1 MSALSESINEIKTHI
16 LVAESELNDLIAGKK
31 ASASRVRKSLQE
43 VKKLSH
49 LLRKAVIDH
58 VKTLPVKTRVST
70 IEKPTPASMVEQI
83 IQKPTPESM
92 GKLPIQKP
100 TPESISKPIQ
110 KPTPESISKP
120 IQKRA
125 PTKRDPSL

>member
-1 MSALSESINEIKTHI
+1 MSLSEQINEIKTHI
-16 LVAESELNDLIAGKK
+16 LVAESEVNSLITGRK

-49 LLRKAVIDH
+49 LLRKAVIEH
-58 VKTLPVKTRVST
+58 VKLLPVKTRVSP
-70 IEKPTPASMVEQI
+70 IEKPTRESRGESPIE
-83 IQKPTPESM
+83 KPTPESM
-92 GKLPIQKP
+92 GEQIIQKP

>member
-1 MSALSESINEIKTHI
+1 MSSLSEQINEIKTHI
-16 LVAESELNDLIAGKK
+16 LVAESEVNSLITGRK

-49 LLRKAVIDH
+49 LLRKAVIEH
-58 VKTLPVKTRVST
+58 VKLLPVKTRVST
-70 IEKPTPASMVEQI
+70 IEKPTR
-83 IQKPTPESM
+83 ESR
-92 GKLPIQKP
+92 GESPIEKP
-100 TPESISKPIQ
+100 TPESISKPIE

>member
-16 LVAESELNDLIAGKK
+16 LVAESEVNSLITGRK

-49 LLRKAVIDH
+49 LLRKAVIEH
-58 VKTLPVKTRVST
+58 VKLLPVKTRVST
-70 IEKPTPASMVEQI
+70 IEKPTP
-83 IQKPTPESM
+83 ESM
-92 GKLPIQKP
+92 GEQIIQKP

-125 PTKRDPSL
+125 STKRDPSL

>member
-1 MSALSESINEIKTHI
+1 MTTLNDQINEIKTHI
-16 LVAESELNDLIAGKK
+16 LVAESEVNSLITGRK

-49 LLRKAVIDH
+49 LLRKAVIEH
-58 VKTLPVKTRVST
+58 VKLLPVKTRESRGESP
-70 IEKPTPASMVEQI
+70 IE
-83 IQKPTPESM
+83 
-92 GKLPIQKP
+92 KP
-100 TPESISKPIQ
+100 TPESISKPIE

>member
-1 MSALSESINEIKTHI
+1 MSLSESIQEIKTHI
-16 LVAESELNDLIAGKK
+16 FVAESELNDLIAGKK

-49 LLRKAVIDH
+49 LLRKAIIDH
-58 VKTLPVKTRVST
+58 VKLLPVKTRVST
-70 IEKPTPASMVEQI
+70 DIPKPTPASMGEQI

-100 TPESISKPIQ
+100 TPESMGKL
-110 KPTPESISKP
+110 P

-125 PTKRDPSL
+125 PTKRDPTL

>member
-1 MSALSESINEIKTHI
+1 MIIILYKHNKMSLSEQINEIKTHI
-16 LVAESELNDLIAGKK
+16 LVAESEVNSLITGRK

-49 LLRKAVIDH
+49 LLRKAVIEH
-58 VKTLPVKTRVST
+58 VKLLPVKTRVST
-70 IEKPTPASMVEQI
+70 IEKPTP
-83 IQKPTPESM
+83 ESM
-92 GKLPIQKP
+92 GEQIIQKP